1 MKIKTAIRNNK
12 TTRRMLAAYWV
23 YKMLSGGNPSKTTL
37 QVLALEKERISREL
51 QKQEEEQ
58 KPVPRR
64 SPLAAGA
71 LCRSMIGKILKAQ
84 KVY

>member
-37 QVLALEKERISREL
+37 QVLALEKERMSREL
-51 QKQEEEQ
+51 QKQ
-58 KPVPRR
+58 
-64 SPLAAGA
+64 
-71 LCRSMIGKILKAQ
+71 
-84 KVY
+84 